1 MISFREPDNE
11 DNKLDICGN
20 PVVSIMTIGSTSIPL
35 CKYCL
40 KELEVRF
47 AAYKDLHSLND
58 SDDFLKYKDRKY
70 NIGLQSDGKYRLILP
85 IINPVINGEEKIID
99 KESLINVYNSEYV
112 KELRRTNTLFLTAC
126 DSNNNF
132 TIDLSTV
139 IGKVIGVSVDE
150 ITVELNSD
158 NYKQYILPFKDSDL
172 KASIIGTA
180 SAFNDTC
187 KINRLCGFRL
197 VL

>member
-47 AAYKDLHSLND
+47 AAYKELHSLNN
-58 SDDFLKYKDRKY
+58 SGIFLKYRDRKY
-70 NIGLQSDGKYRLILP
+70 NIGVQSDGKYRLILP
-85 IINPVINGEEKIID
+85 IVNPVINGEEKIID
-99 KESLINVYNSEYV
+99 KESLINAYNSEFV
-112 KELRRTNTLFLTAC
+112 KELRRTNRLFLTAC
-126 DSNNNF
+126 NSNKIS
-132 TIDLSTV
+132 IDLSTV
-139 IGKVIGVSVDE
+139 IGRVIGVSVDE
-150 ITVELNSD
+150 ITVELNGD
-158 NYKQYILPFKDSDL
+158 NYKQYISPFKDSDL

>member
-85 IINPVINGEEKIID
+85 IVNSVKIGEEKIID
-99 KESLINVYNSEYV
+99 KESLINVYNSELV
-112 KELRRTNTLFLTAC
+112 KELRRTNSLYLTIG
-126 DSNNNF
+126 NNKNYY
-132 TIDLSTV
+132 IDLSTV

-150 ITVELNSD
+150 ITVELNAD
-158 NYKQYILPFKDSDL
+158 NYKQYILPFKDSDF
-172 KASIIGTA
+172 KAAIIGTCNI
-180 SAFNDTC
+180 FNDTC
-187 KINRLCGFRL
+187 KIKNLLGFKL